1 MSEYLAAT
9 AERRRR
15 ERRFVTRVW
24 VAALIINLLFAA
36 VLALFPALRYSI
48 LNMSEDDI
56 SEEEQRQ
63 YRQALRERLEAEKER
78 VKLDADT
85 AEQLMANNS
94 GDDIESIAEFIYSML
109 DSIESLRK
117 MRGVI
122 FEDVHQ
128 RTLDEFQ
135 RREFG
140 TFEGVTLMMIR
151 MANDAE
157 MTPRKLSIGEERI
170 IRIKKGFTAFK
181 HNPGKLE
188 TVAEQFKAD
197 PGNSE
202 KLNALE
208 KLYLQK
214 FDEMK
219 VIQNYMTRETY
230 PKFLPLL
237 KSKRAD
243 YVDAVNK
250 YREKAL
256 KADMTVI
263 NDTSM
268 ATEDIVLPK
277 VSEIKKMEAGDLFR
291 LAIKLDL
298 HGRDVFNDF
307 KAGNLCLLRNISFKE
322 AKDLLPT
329 LAPKYPELDALA
341 QQPKTLAEMEDW
353 KHALQQLRRMTA
365 NMSLEMMERVNSAGN
380 MLNRGGIIPVSSS
393 GGGIGNMYSN
403 FSSADPNMTVALPNM
418 DIAGIMRQE
427 AQGSGVAVANDIKGN
442 AKEMM
447 LQGKPIVPVSLNESQ
462 VRRNAMPGR
471 RFSSKSDNRGWL
483 YVDTWYVVGPWENH
497 GTVNYNRSM
506 PPEEGINFDAV
517 YKNGKLTE
525 EGKPRELAW
534 QFVQSST
541 IRVTVPDEQQNS
553 TYYLYTELY
562 FEEDMEMSLVVASDD
577 AARVWVTN
585 PKGVKRMIW
594 HEERKSSWSMDEGAK
609 KVFFAKGFHRVLVRL
624 ENGPTFASFSMLLCD
639 GGITNKGD
647 SN

>member
-24 VAALIINLLFAA
+24 VSALLINLLFAA

-48 LNMSEDDI
+48 LNMSEDKLT
-56 SEEEQRQ
+56 EEEQRQ
-63 YRQALRERLEAEKER
+63 YRQALRERLEAKKEQ
-78 VKLDADT
+78 VKLDAET
-85 AEQLMANNS
+85 AEQLMVNNS
-94 GDDIESIAEFIYSML
+94 GDDMTSILEFIYSMI
-109 DSIESLRK
+109 DSIESLRN
-117 MRGVI
+117 MRGVM
-122 FEDVHQ
+122 FDDVHQ
-128 RTLDEFQ
+128 RSLEDFQ

-140 TFEGVTLMMIR
+140 AFEGLTLMMIR
-151 MANDAE
+151 LSEDAE
-157 MTPRKLSIGEERI
+157 MTPRKLSISEERI

-268 ATEDIVLPK
+268 ATADMTLPTED
-277 VSEIKKMEAGDLFR
+277 EIKNMDSGEIFR
-291 LAIKLDL
+291 LAMRLDW

-307 KAGNLCLLRNISFKE
+307 KAANLCLLRNISFKA

-329 LAPKYPELDALA
+329 LAPEYPELDALSKA
-341 QQPKTLAEMEDW
+341 PETLAEMEVW
-353 KHALQQLRRMTA
+353 QHALQQLRRETA
-365 NMSLEMMERVNSAGN
+365 QMALEMMERVNSAGN
-380 MLNRGGIIPVSSS
+380 MLNRGGVIPTSST

-427 AQGSGVAVANDIKGN
+427 AQGSGVAVANDIKGH
-442 AKEMM
+442 ATEMM

-462 VRRNAMPGR
+462 VRRHAMPGR
-471 RFSSKSDNRGWL
+471 RFSSNSDNRGWL
-483 YVDTWYVVGPWENH
+483 YVDTWYVIGPWENH
-497 GTVNYNRSM
+497 GRVNYNRSM
-506 PPEEGINFDAV
+506 PPEEGINFDAI
-517 YKNGKLTE
+517 YKNGKLNGS
-525 EGKPRELAW
+525 GKPRELAW

-609 KVFFAKGFHRVLVRL
+609 KVFFSKGFHRVLVRL